1 MCEGDISFGMSMAR
15 PYVILNAAMTL
26 DGKIA
31 TAGGDSKISCKD
43 DLDRLH
49 KLRSEVDA
57 VMIGVGTVLAD
68 DPSLTVR
75 RVHGKNPI
83 RVIVDREAKTPLR
96 ANVLN
101 NSAPT
106 ILAVSSQAKREK
118 IQKLRSAGADIVLG
132 GEREVNLRRL
142 LEQLRSRGVRK
153 LLLEG
158 GSTLNWEMLKHGLVD
173 EVRVAVA
180 PWIVGGV
187 RARSLV
193 EGAGFPK
200 VRKGVR
206 LRLTKTERV
215 GTDFLLIYRVMG
227 VRSAQKN

>member
-1 MCEGDISFGMSMAR
+1 MAR

-31 TAGGDSKISCKD
+31 TAGGDSKISCKE

-49 KLRSEVDA
+49 RLRSKVDA
-57 VMIGVGTVLAD
+57 IMVGIGTVLAD
-68 DPSLTVR
+68 NPSLTVR
-75 RVHGKNPI
+75 KAHGKNPV

-101 NSAPT
+101 TAAPT
-106 ILAVSSQAKREK
+106 ILAVSMRAKGKK
-118 IQKLRSAGADIVLG
+118 IQKLRSAGADIVIG
-132 GEREVNLRRL
+132 GEEEVNLRRL
-142 LEQLRSRGVRK
+142 LGELHLRGVRK

-180 PWIVGGV
+180 PLIVGGV

-193 EGAGFPK
+193 EGAGFLK
-200 VRKGVR
+200 VQKGVKLKLVR
-206 LRLTKTERV
+206 AERV
-215 GTDFLLIYRVMG
+215 GRDFLLIYQVIG